1 MMGRRSAREISR
13 GLGGDDKKK
22 NIRDDRSDRPQHRR
36 SFLPDVAIIK

>member
-22 NIRDDRSDRPQHRR
+22 TSATIDQTVRST
-36 SFLPDVAIIK
+36 DVASCQMSQ